1 MNANVVS
8 VRRSFALHA
17 ASMLLTGLICGT
29 AANGAIITF
38 REGVSGYTGTQ
49 DTFVDGTGPSNLQIT
64 PQGANTTLFVYDREH
79 FNDPNDLR
87 ITRTLIRF
95 DLSSLQANLT
105 AGDTITNVTLTLTS
119 QAYAFGT
126 KGVANS
132 LHRIDPVNAAW
143 TESQA
148 TWQNRD
154 QSGPTP
160 WAGGNGLVSGTD
172 YIATALD
179 VQNSPNPGNLGPSD
193 GDTITFTLNDLSFLP
208 GWINNPS
215 TNAGFLIRQP
225 GVNTGAYDRFYSS
238 EASNVAFRPLLT
250 VTLVSV
256 PEPASSVTMLM
267 GAAVFALA
275 RWRRRGFF
283 QVAAN

>member
-8 VRRSFALHA
+8 FRHAPVLHA
-17 ASMLLTGLICGT
+17 AGMMIAGLICCTT
-29 AANGAIITF
+29 ASGAIITF
-38 REGVSGYTGTQ
+38 QEGVSGYSGTQ

-64 PQGANTTLFVYDREH
+64 PQGTNTTLFVYDREH

-154 QSGPTP
+154 QSGPTA

-238 EASNVAFRPLLT
+238 EASTVAFRPLLT
-250 VTLVSV
+250 VTLVPV
-256 PEPASSVTMLM
+256 PEPASGFTMLM
-267 GAAVFALA
+267 GAVFALA
-275 RWRRRGFF
+275 RWRRRRLF